1 MMSLELNIARYS
13 PLWDMRENDDET
25 EKGPEGQKG
34 VTPIPVDRVSVKL
47 LSAV

>member
-1 MMSLELNIARYS
+1 MMSLELNIAQYS

-34 VTPIPVDRVSVKL
+34 VTPIPVDRVSVRL